1 MLQGVFGMAPMQ
13 MPNSLLSRFL
23 TELPRKQYV
32 DKSIIIVGTGQKVSP
47 NSARYYLIIGLD

>member
-1 MLQGVFGMAPMQ
+1 MAPVQ

-23 TELPRKQYV
+23 IELPRKQYV